1 MQDTLA
7 SLDRFEDSGDI
18 LSTIDRGI
26 RDAAQETGKVNV
38 LIAGRTGVGKSTLIN
53 EVFQGR
59 LAQTGQGKPVTKE
72 TRCYTKQGI
81 PLGIFDTRGLAQR
94 SSRRRAPPQRTRTR
108 SRAAGSGTADGSAAH
123 RRW

>member
-18 LSTIDRGI
+18 LSTISRSI
-26 RDAAQETGKVNV
+26 RDTAQETGKVNV

-59 LAQTGQGKPVTKE
+59 SPRPG
-72 TRCYTKQGI
+72 R
-81 PLGIFDTRGLAQR
+81 QR
-94 SSRRRAPPQRTRTR
+94 SRRRPATTRR
-108 SRAAGSGTADGSAAH
+108 KAF
-123 RRW
+123 RWGYSTPEGWS